1 MNAVLLGLI
10 ILLSSFATIHLGI
23 LLISHLP
30 NATII
35 NIVTQEA
42 LATTS
47 STINTSS
54 KLQKQQNY
62 LFIAN

>member
-1 MNAVLLGLI
+1 MKAVFRGLI
-10 ILLSSFATIHLGI
+10 ILLSSFATLHLGI

-30 NATII
+30 NATTI

-47 STINTSS
+47 STTNTSS

-62 LFIAN
+62 LFVIK